1 VSSLPPG
8 GPVIPRFDVGDVVET
23 RKRHPCGSVIWEIYR
38 TGMDIGVRCQGC
50 GRRVMMPR
58 PKFERR
64 VRRVVRRA
72 AEAPVDPGSG
82 PTG

>member
-1 VSSLPPG
+1 MSRPPG
-8 GPVIPRFDVGDVVET
+8 PPAIPRFDVGDVVET
-23 RKRHPCGSVIWEIYR
+23 RKKHPCGSATWEIYR
-38 TGMDIGVRCQGC
+38 TGMDIGIRCTGC

-72 AEAPVDPGSG
+72 QEPGPEG
-82 PTG
+82 DRG